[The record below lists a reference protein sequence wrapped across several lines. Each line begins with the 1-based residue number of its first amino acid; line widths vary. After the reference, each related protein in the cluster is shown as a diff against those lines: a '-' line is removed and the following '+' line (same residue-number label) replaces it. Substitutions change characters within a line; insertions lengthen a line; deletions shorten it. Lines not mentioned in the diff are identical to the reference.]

1 VVGGVRNSDGGC
13 NSPPCARDGFSSLS
27 FSRRISVDDDDDDD
41 DEIDLRRDSRT
52 ADKKLHGTLI
62 WANIKPLLT
71 IEHTLTSLLS
81 LV

>member
-1 VVGGVRNSDGGC
+1 VVRGVRNSDGGC

-27 FSRRISVDDDDDDD
+27 FSRRISVDDDDDDY
-41 DEIDLRRDSRT
+41 EVDLRQDSRT